1 MGRKAARPPAGARR
15 VKGRYRNL
23 TRLLVREDGLI
34 ERAEAALLRTV
45 AADPEDAAALLQ
57 LGDVQRGKGQ
67 LDEALACYRR
77 VLSLRPDDAKAL
89 WLTAVLSGQ
98 PLPEAPVR
106 DRPPPFVRRPDFLP
120 PRQCQALL
128 SHALANRER
137 LAPAVVGGPRR
148 VDPSARRALTERAVT
163 VREVQPWFEAP
174 LRSAFREALPRMGM
188 PEPSEYW
195 VEMAMSAYLG
205 GGFFAEH
212 VDAGPG
218 FRTRRLSF
226 AYYFHAEPRRFRGGE
241 LLLHDGDGQ
250 AGTFTRIEPQHN
262 SIVFYPAWALHQI
275 AAVEGDIKD
284 FRDAR
289 FAIHGWLRTY
299 QTEQPT

>member
-1 MGRKAARPPAGARR
+1 MT
-15 VKGRYRNL
+15 GRYRNL
-23 TRLLVREDGLI
+23 TRLLVRADGLL
-34 ERAEAALLRTV
+34 ERAEAALRRTV
-45 AADPEDAAALLQ
+45 AADPEDAAALLR
-57 LGDVQRGKGQ
+57 LGDVQRSEGR
-67 LDEALACYRR
+67 LDAALACYRR
-77 VLSLRPDDAKAL
+77 VLSLRPYDAKAL
-89 WLTAVLSGQ
+89 WFVAVLSGQ
-98 PLPEAPVR
+98 ALPEAQVR
-106 DRPPPFVRRPDFLP
+106 DRPPPFVRRPNFLP
-120 PRQCQALL
+120 PRQCQALF

-137 LAPAVVGGPRR
+137 FAPALVGGPRR
-148 VDPSARRALTERAVT
+148 VDPSARRALTERTVT
-163 VREVQPWFEAP
+163 AREVQPWFEAP
-174 LRSAFREALPRMGM
+174 LRSAFAEVLPRMGM
-188 PEPSEYW
+188 RDPSEYW

-212 VDAGPG
+212 VDAGPC

-250 AGTFTRIEPQHN
+250 AGFTRIEPQHN

-275 AAVEGDIKD
+275 AAVEGDFKD

-299 QTEQPT
+299 QAEQPT

>member
-1 MGRKAARPPAGARR
+1 MT
-15 VKGRYRNL
+15 GRYRSL
-23 TRLLVREDGLI
+23 TRLLVRTDGLL
-34 ERAEAALLRTV
+34 ERAEAALRRTV
-45 AADPEDAAALLQ
+45 AADPEDAAALLR
-57 LGDVQRGKGQ
+57 LGDVQRSEGR
-67 LDEALACYRR
+67 LEEALACYRR
-77 VLSLRPDDAKAL
+77 VLSLRPDDAKAA
-89 WLTAVLSGQ
+89 WLVAVLTGQ
-98 PLPEAPVR
+98 ALPEAPMR
-106 DRPPPFVRRPDFLP
+106 DRPPPFVRRTNFLP
-120 PRQCQALL
+120 PERCQALFSL
-128 SHALANRER
+128 AFANRER
-137 LAPAVVGGPRR
+137 FAPAVVGGPRR

-163 VREVQPWFEAP
+163 AREVQPWFETP

-212 VDAGPG
+212 VDAGPC

-241 LLLHDGDGQ
+241 LLLHDGHGQ
-250 AGTFTRIEPQHN
+250 PGFTRIEPQHN

-275 AAVEGDIKD
+275 TAVEGDFKD

-299 QTEQPT
+299 QAEQPT